1 MQPIDKLP
9 VKLVLR
15 NYEVTEKLHKYADVT
30 ASIVSWKM
38 TKYLKILPR
47 HYSQPIS
54 LDKPFVMAHA
64 KETLFATPEL
74 IILLSLMM

>member
-1 MQPIDKLP
+1 MQPNDKLP

-15 NYEVTEKLHKYADVT
+15 NYEVTEELHKYADVT
-30 ASIVSWKM
+30 ASIISWKM
-38 TKYLKILPR
+38 AKYLKILPC

-54 LDKPFVMAHA
+54 PDKPSVVAHA
-64 KETLFATPEL
+64 KETLFATSEL